1 MSECTYDNPWGNGAL
16 VQYNGQNIGG
26 ADPIV
31 CPFVSKEVEY
41 IRGFKDGAERW
52 LEKETWTLTGE
63 IISCLAWEGADS
75 EGGFL
80 TAQQTI
86 LDWFSEDFKELKV
99 GDAKA
104 LEVLQFCKVVS
115 IDFAE
120 STYTN
125 NVAYTVVI
133 EGYRGAGA
141 LEDQYKVI
149 NPQAGYTW
157 SEQEDGTMTLTYNIS
172 AQGIATN
179 ATTSDGLT
187 NAQNFVEHYLDLR
200 DGSATESPSF
210 YPTLIPWLNPDGKR
224 YLVSDEATIDRT
236 TETYGITR
244 VYRLDLTE
252 QENSVLRYTVDVQN
266 SFGQNTVTTF
276 RGSIDLGYDPQSDTQ
291 PNIDLLRERYFEFKE
306 QKLLDPYS
314 GSYLTNIQSE
324 SVEEDPLGGILTFTI
339 IFGDVAETCEDNFT
353 VSVNESAE
361 SSIIKVSVNGTVT
374 HKGACGWTQIASCFY
389 GSAGI
394 SGAAGLEAQST
405 RQKLFDRANEG
416 YQGFIAQQGLGSLIP
431 TAVVLNANPTEYSI
445 SEDPHNNTI
454 TYSVGYD
461 DRQSFGAHSFD
472 YTASVTPPIQ
482 QIAVNS
488 FESICGESLDSCPT
502 AAVSHHYFDL
512 GIGDR
517 GKLGLRI
524 TTQSNGENLNAN
536 NGFPG
541 GDIDGFAGT
550 VRNNFISQGGKQF
563 LIKNERGNNEA
574 IQGTY
579 AYEWLW
585 APPKDESGSPAKDVV
600 VNSDPDDR
608 RKVVKLF
615 FGQE

>member
-1 MSECTYDNPWGNGAL
+1 
-16 VQYNGQNIGG
+16 
-26 ADPIV
+26 IV

-210 YPTLIPWLNPDGKR
+210 YPTLIP
-224 YLVSDEATIDRT
+224 
-236 TETYGITR
+236 
-244 VYRLDLTE
+244 
-252 QENSVLRYTVDVQN
+252 
-266 SFGQNTVTTF
+266 
-276 RGSIDLGYDPQSDTQ
+276 
-291 PNIDLLRERYFEFKE
+291 
-306 QKLLDPYS
+306 
-314 GSYLTNIQSE
+314 
-324 SVEEDPLGGILTFTI
+324 
-339 IFGDVAETCEDNFT
+339 
-353 VSVNESAE
+353 
-361 SSIIKVSVNGTVT
+361 
-374 HKGACGWTQIASCFY
+374 
-389 GSAGI
+389 
-394 SGAAGLEAQST
+394 
-405 RQKLFDRANEG
+405 
-416 YQGFIAQQGLGSLIP
+416 
-431 TAVVLNANPTEYSI
+431 
-445 SEDPHNNTI
+445 
-454 TYSVGYD
+454 
-461 DRQSFGAHSFD
+461 
-472 YTASVTPPIQ
+472 
-482 QIAVNS
+482 
-488 FESICGESLDSCPT
+488 
-502 AAVSHHYFDL
+502 
-512 GIGDR
+512 
-517 GKLGLRI
+517 
-524 TTQSNGENLNAN
+524 
-536 NGFPG
+536 
-541 GDIDGFAGT
+541 
-550 VRNNFISQGGKQF
+550 
-563 LIKNERGNNEA
+563 
-574 IQGTY
+574 
-579 AYEWLW
+579 
-585 APPKDESGSPAKDVV
+585 
-600 VNSDPDDR
+600 
-608 RKVVKLF
+608 
-615 FGQE
+615 